1 LLFIGPDDMCG
12 PGGTKSDER
21 MWMNRAKVQPTGT
34 WLGGAFM
41 VDAHVHC
48 HAGVAPARLL
58 HHAAANMA
66 AAAARRDVRPA
77 AGWLLFTEMA
87 ADDAFAALER
97 SATASGGEAADLD
110 GWRIRRT
117 DEPVSLIAEGPADFP
132 LILVAGRQIVTAEGL
147 EVLAIGARGPFA
159 DGQDLDASV
168 AAVQAADGLAV
179 LPWGFGK
186 WWGRRGAVVEDF
198 LARATPGSLF
208 LGDNGGRLQSAPRP
222 AAFAT
227 AAARGIPV
235 LPGSDPLPLQAEAAT
250 AAGRYGFVLEA
261 VVDAAHPAA
270 GLKARLAALR
280 EQPESFGRRQSLLP
294 FVSRQIAMQWRKWRR
309 VR

>member
-1 LLFIGPDDMCG
+1 LALLFDGPDDICL
-12 PGGTKSDER
+12 PGGNKSDDR
-21 MWMNRAKVQPTGT
+21 MWMNQARVKPITT
-34 WLGGAFM
+34 WLGGTFM

-48 HAGVAPARLL
+48 HAGVAPACLL
-58 HHAAANMA
+58 HHAAANIT

-87 ADDAFAALER
+87 DDDAFSAFER
-97 SATASGGEAADLD
+97 AATAAGVD
-110 GWRIRRT
+110 GWRIRQT
-117 DEPVSLIAEGPADFP
+117 DESVSLIAERPADFP

-159 DGQDLDASV
+159 DGQDLGASV
-168 AAVQAADGLAV
+168 AAVRAADGLAV

-198 LARATPGSLF
+198 IARATPGSLF
-208 LGDNGGRLQSAPRP
+208 LGDNGGRLRSAPRP

-235 LPGSDPLPLQAEAAT
+235 LPGSDPLPLDAEATT

-261 VVDAAHPAA
+261 VVDASHPAD

-280 EQPESFGRRQSLLP
+280 EQPESFGSRQSLLP
-294 FVSRQIAMQWRKWRR
+294 FVSRQLAMQWRKWRR
-309 VR
+309 VQ